1 MRFVSENTKT
11 VYFKYYMRDKFQSAE
26 IVKCERIEEEIP
38 QKYKQ
43 KIFISAAKK
52 RYLLSLSKSGR
63 IPKEYHD
70 YYKHYHRT
78 ILFRMY
84 FQNQTQKSLM
94 NMKKLINA

>member
-26 IVKCERIEEEIP
+26 IVKCERIEEKIP

-43 KIFISAAKK
+43 KIVISATKK
-52 RYLLSLSKSGR
+52 RYLLSLCKSGM

-70 YYKHYHRT
+70 YYKT
-78 ILFRMY
+78 LP
-84 FQNQTQKSLM
+84 
-94 NMKKLINA
+94 